1 MSNQTTMTPPA
12 EFICPLSNTL
22 MKEPMM
28 SRYGTH
34 FERKAILE
42 WINKGHNY
50 CPVTGNPLRP
60 SNLVSNK
67 TLQWKITYWAQK
79 NGVKGF
85 ETEEQ
90 NEEPQLI
97 ATAAVPPKHMIC
109 PLTRKVMKYPV
120 VTREGQNFE
129 RKAIMSK
136 LDKNGD
142 ICPVTKKPL
151 RPSGLV
157 PNGKLQWEIRKW
169 QLNFG
174 DATKEMTRLELEN
187 KLSKAEMV
195 SGDFQLSDM
204 LRALAVDT
212 GKEGHAEETSVDN
225 PSAMSVLND
234 ALECL

>member
-1 MSNQTTMTPPA
+1 MPNQTTMTPPA
-12 EFICPLSNTL
+12 EFICPLSKTL
-22 MKEPMM
+22 MKEPLM

-42 WINKGHNY
+42 WINQGHNY

-67 TLQWKITYWAQK
+67 TLQWKIKYWAQK

-85 ETEEQ
+85 ETEEK
-90 NEEPQLI
+90 NEEVI

-120 VTREGQNFE
+120 VTHEGQNFE
-129 RKAIMSK
+129 GKAIMSK
-136 LDKNGD
+136 LDKNGF

-169 QLNFG
+169 QRKFG

-195 SGDFQLSDM
+195 SGDFQLSGI
-204 LRALAVDT
+204 LRALVVST
-212 GKEGHAEETSVDN
+212 GKEGQATEKSVDN
-225 PSAMSVLND
+225 PSTVSVLND